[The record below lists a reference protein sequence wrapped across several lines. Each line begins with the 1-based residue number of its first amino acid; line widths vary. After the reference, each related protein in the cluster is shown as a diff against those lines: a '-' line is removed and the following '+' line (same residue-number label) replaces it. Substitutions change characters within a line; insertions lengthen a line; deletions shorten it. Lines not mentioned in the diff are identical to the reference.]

1 MMKVMIIG
9 STGYFGRNLLQ
20 YLEGQNHHVVDPSSL
35 LGARFDITNIEHV
48 NLIALNVDV
57 IYILAGLTGTVN
69 SFQNS
74 LDYLNTNVMG
84 IRNLL
89 EAISQSE
96 YRPRLIF
103 PSSRLIFKGSQSPLM
118 EDAPREAKTVYAST
132 KIAAEHLLEAYSVH
146 FDIPCTVFRVCVP
159 YGQLVNGP
167 YRYGTVGFMLEQART
182 QQVIKLFNRGSMR
195 RTVTHLLDVCKLL
208 DRLATSHQAG
218 YEVFNVP
225 GENFSLFD
233 VATAIA
239 DQLDVRIEMIEWD
252 ELTRRTE
259 SGDTIFDGSRV
270 FKRFGWLPQETFR
283 GWVNTLES

>member
-1 MMKVMIIG
+1 
-9 STGYFGRNLLQ
+9 
-20 YLEGQNHHVVDPSSL
+20 
-35 LGARFDITNIEHV
+35 V